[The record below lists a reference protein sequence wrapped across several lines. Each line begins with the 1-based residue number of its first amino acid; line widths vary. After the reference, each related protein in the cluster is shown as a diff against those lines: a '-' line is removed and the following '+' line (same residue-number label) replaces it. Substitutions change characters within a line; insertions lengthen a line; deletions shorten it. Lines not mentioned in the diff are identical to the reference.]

1 MNDMKINEAINSIF
15 NFVRKVNKYLEITAP
30 WKLVKTDIK
39 KAGKV
44 LYTAA
49 ESLRIISLLLSP
61 VMPNRTESVMN
72 ALGTINRDL
81 EWGKLVFEK
90 KIQKQDPLFPRI
102 ENK

>member
-1 MNDMKINEAINSIF
+1 MIKENDMKINEAINSIF

-49 ESLRIISLLLSP
+49 ESIRIISFESQGELLT
-61 VMPNRTESVMN
+61 V
-72 ALGTINRDL
+72 
-81 EWGKLVFEK
+81 
-90 KIQKQDPLFPRI
+90 
-102 ENK
+102 